1 LLEAVSNSRR
11 YIFAVKTDTD
21 DSPSEA
27 VEPPF
32 DSAIVAD
39 LLRQLD
45 KTVRAHQ
52 MYPSHNAQYIRTVEN
67 LRIAFAAVWD
77 EAPAIS
83 LQVSDTEFTWCD
95 VTVLS
100 EPEKVSDSLPWTL
113 FKDGVR
119 ELTLTRGFEG
129 DELEKLLKV
138 IPLVR
143 RAQDHEDDILTLLWE
158 QEFVF
163 LSYRFI
169 DSSSGQGAPLDPS
182 ATPGRWPAVASV
194 ADPKQAVAE
203 AKKRRGI
210 ERSITGSSGSGAAD
224 SGRLDRALAAPS
236 RADEL
241 ASPTPAT
248 SAAPMS
254 YLAREIEREYAT
266 DLRRTVLDVLLD
278 IFELQNDA
286 AVREEI
292 VGHLDSMM
300 LHLLSGLQFGNVT
313 HLLRESGVALERAQ
327 GVSPQVRARIELL
340 SDRASDADMLGP
352 LLAAVNASA
361 TPPAKEE
368 FADFV
373 RRLKPRALGT
383 IFVWAAQAKSPDV
396 RQVLA
401 DAADLIA
408 ESNPEELVK
417 LISSPDPLVASEAV
431 KRAAASR
438 SEAAVPAL
446 AKVLGLDDD
455 ELRIAAVASLSE
467 IATPRALF
475 ALERAI
481 DDRNR
486 GIRLTAIK
494 ALTAGLHK
502 GALPRVTELV
512 TAREIRDADRTERL
526 ALFELYGTLCG
537 EAGVRV
543 LDAML
548 NGPQGFFKRKS
559 DPDVRSCAAAALGRI
574 GSAEAKKTLE
584 RCREEKDPI
593 VRRAVIRALGDSAS

>member
-1 LLEAVSNSRR
+1 MPS
-11 YIFAVKTDTD
+11 VKTDTD

-32 DSAIVAD
+32 DPALVAD

-67 LRIAFAAVWD
+67 LRVAFRAVWD
-77 EAPAIS
+77 ETQGIS
-83 LQVSDTEFTWCD
+83 LSVSDTELTWCD
-95 VTVLS
+95 VAVLS

-129 DELEKLLKV
+129 EELEKLLKV

-169 DSSSGQGAPLDPS
+169 DSASGQGAPLDPS

-194 ADPKQAVAE
+194 SDPKEAVAA
-203 AKKRRGI
+203 AKRKRGLGH
-210 ERSITGSSGSGAAD
+210 SITGSTGTESGEA
-224 SGRLDRALAAPS
+224 GRLDRALAAPA
-236 RADEL
+236 RIDET
-241 ASPTPAT
+241 ASPAPAT
-248 SAAPMS
+248 SAAPTS

-278 IFELQNDA
+278 IFELQDDT
-286 AVREEI
+286 AVREEV

-313 HLLRESGVALERAQ
+313 HLLRESGIALERAE
-327 GVSPQVRARIELL
+327 GVSPQLRARIEVLN
-340 SDRASDADMLGP
+340 DRASDPDMLGP
-352 LLAAVNASA
+352 LLAAVNAA
-361 TPPAKEE
+361 PVPPAKDE

-383 IFVWAAQAKSPDV
+383 LFVWTAQAKNPDV

-401 DAADLIA
+401 NAADIIA

-417 LISSPDPLVASEAV
+417 LISSQDPLIASEAV

-446 AKVLGLDDD
+446 AKVLTLHDD
-455 ELRIAAVASLSE
+455 ELRVAAVASLAE
-467 IATPRALF
+467 IATPRAFF
-475 ALERAI
+475 ALERAM
-481 DDRNR
+481 DDSNR
-486 GIRLTAIK
+486 GIRLTAVK
-494 ALTAGLHK
+494 ALTMGMHK

-537 EAGVRV
+537 DAGVPV

-559 DPDVRSCAAAALGRI
+559 DPDVRSCAAAALSRI
-574 GSAEAKKTLE
+574 GSAEAKKTLQ
-584 RCREEKDPI
+584 RCRDEKDPI
-593 VRRAVIRALGDSAS
+593 VRRAVIRALGESAS

>member
-1 LLEAVSNSRR
+1 
-11 YIFAVKTDTD
+11 VKTDAD
-21 DSPSEA
+21 DSPAEA

-32 DSAIVAD
+32 DPAIVAD

-45 KTVRAHQ
+45 RTVRAHQ

-67 LRIAFAAVWD
+67 LRAAFAAVWD
-77 EAPAIS
+77 EAPGIS

-129 DELEKLLKV
+129 EELEKLLKI

-194 ADPKQAVAE
+194 ADPKDAVAA

-210 ERSITGSSGSGAAD
+210 ERSITGSSASGA
-224 SGRLDRALAAPS
+224 SGGEGGRLDRALAAPS
-236 RADEL
+236 RTDEV
-241 ASPTPAT
+241 ASHAPAT

-254 YLAREIEREYAT
+254 YLAREIDREYAT

-278 IFELQNDA
+278 IFELQDDP
-286 AVREEI
+286 AVREEV
-292 VGHLDSMM
+292 VGHLDAMM
-300 LHLLSGLQFGNVT
+300 LHLLSGLQFANVT

-327 GVSPQVRARIELL
+327 GVSPRVRARIEVL
-340 SDRASDADMLGP
+340 SDRASDPDMLAP
-352 LLAAVNASA
+352 LLSAVNSGAV
-361 TPPAKEE
+361 PPAKDE

-383 IFVWAAQAKSPDV
+383 IFVWAAQAKNPDV

-401 DAADLIA
+401 DAADHIA
-408 ESNPEELVK
+408 DSNPEELVK
-417 LISSPDPLVASEAV
+417 LISSPDPLVANEAV

-446 AKVLGLDDD
+446 AKVLSLDDD
-455 ELRIAAVASLSE
+455 ELRIAAVASLAE

-475 ALERAI
+475 ALERAM

-486 GIRLTAIK
+486 SIRLSAVK
-494 ALTAGLHK
+494 ALTIGAHK

-537 EAGVRV
+537 DAGVRV
-543 LDAML
+543 LDGML

-584 RCREEKDPI
+584 RCRDEKDLI
-593 VRRAVIRALGDSAS
+593 VRRAVVRALGESAS

>member
-1 LLEAVSNSRR
+1 VESDTEAPVEK
-11 YIFAVKTDTD
+11 I
-21 DSPSEA
+21 
-27 VEPPF
+27 EPPF
-32 DSAIVAD
+32 DPALVAD
-39 LLRQLD
+39 LMRQLD

-67 LRIAFAAVWD
+67 LRIAFGVVWEETD
-77 EAPAIS
+77 GIS
-83 LQVSDTEFTWCD
+83 MQVSDTEFTWCD

-113 FKDGVR
+113 FKDGLR

-129 DELEKLLKV
+129 DELDKFLKI

-182 ATPGRWPAVASV
+182 ATPGRWPAMATVS
-194 ADPKQAVAE
+194 DPKQAVAD
-203 AKKRRGI
+203 AKRRRGHAFGT
-210 ERSITGSSGSGAAD
+210 TGGSDEG
-224 SGRLDRALAAPS
+224 GRLDRVLAAPA
-236 RADEL
+236 RGDE
-241 ASPTPAT
+241 AP
-248 SAAPMS
+248 SAAPSTSSAPMG
-254 YLAREIEREYAT
+254 YLAREIEREYAN
-266 DLRRTVLDVLLD
+266 DLRRSVLDVLLD
-278 IFELQNDA
+278 IFEINDDS
-286 AVREEI
+286 AVRDEV

-300 LHLLSGLQFGNVT
+300 LHLLTAQQFGNVT
-313 HLLRESGVALERAQ
+313 HLLRETGVLLERVPN
-327 GVSPQVRARIELL
+327 VSSPVRARIEIL
-340 SDRASDADMLGP
+340 SDRVSDPDMLGP
-352 LLAAVNASA
+352 LLAAVNDAA
-361 TPPAKEE
+361 VPPAKDE

-383 IFVWAAQAKSPDV
+383 LFVWSAQAKNADV
-396 RQVLA
+396 RQILA
-401 DAADLIA
+401 EAADLIA
-408 ESNPEELVK
+408 ESHPEELVK
-417 LISSPDPLVASEAV
+417 LISSPDSLVAAEAV

-446 AKVLGLDDD
+446 AKVLGLDDE
-455 ELRIAAVASLSE
+455 ELRIAAVNSLVE

-475 ALERAI
+475 ALERAL
-481 DDRNR
+481 DDSHR
-486 GIRLTAIK
+486 GIRLSAVKTFTAL
-494 ALTAGLHK
+494 AYK
-502 GALPRVTELV
+502 GALPRVTALV
-512 TAREIRDADRTERL
+512 SAREIRDTDRTERL

-537 EAGVRV
+537 EAGIAS

-574 GSAEAKKTLE
+574 GSAAAKKTLAK
-584 RCREEKDPI
+584 CRDEKDPL
-593 VRRAVIRALGDSAS
+593 VRRAVVRALGESGA

>member
-1 LLEAVSNSRR
+1 MQSDADETRE
-11 YIFAVKTDTD
+11 
-21 DSPSEA
+21 P

-32 DSAIVAD
+32 DPAIVAD

-52 MYPSHNAQYIRTVEN
+52 MYPSHNAQYIRTVEG
-67 LRIAFAAVWD
+67 LRAAFAAVW
-77 EAPAIS
+77 EETSVVS
-83 LQVSDTEFTWCD
+83 LQVSDTDFSWCD
-95 VTVLS
+95 VSVLS

-129 DELEKLLKV
+129 DELQKLLEI

-169 DSSSGQGAPLDPS
+169 DSVAGQGAPLDPS
-182 ATPGRWPAVASV
+182 ATPGRWPAMATS
-194 ADPKQAVAE
+194 ADPKEAVAE
-203 AKKRRGI
+203 AKRRRGLA
-210 ERSITGSSGSGAAD
+210 SGGGTGNVAG
-224 SGRLDRALAAPS
+224 LDRALAAPN
-236 RADEL
+236 RADEEGS
-241 ASPTPAT
+241 AAPAA

-266 DLRRTVLDVLLD
+266 DLRRSVLDVLLD
-278 IFELQNDA
+278 IFELNDDS
-286 AVREEI
+286 AVREEV

-313 HLLRESGVALERAQ
+313 HLLRESAVVLDRTEQ
-327 GVSPQVRARIELL
+327 VSPRVRARIEVL
-340 SDRASDADMLGP
+340 SDRVSDPDMLGP
-352 LLAAVNASA
+352 LLAAVDDGA
-361 TPPAKEE
+361 TPPAHDE

-373 RRLKPRALGT
+373 RRLRPRSLGT
-383 IFVWAAQAKSPDV
+383 LFVWSAQAKHPEV
-396 RQVLA
+396 RRVLA
-401 DAADLIA
+401 EAADVIA

-417 LISSPDPLVASEAV
+417 LISSQDPLVAAEAV

-446 AKVLGLDDD
+446 AKVLGLDD
-455 ELRIAAVASLSE
+455 EALRVAAAASLAE

-475 ALERAI
+475 ALERAL
-481 DDRNR
+481 DDSSR
-486 GIRLTAIK
+486 GIRMTAVK
-494 ALTAGLHK
+494 TFLAAAHK
-502 GALPRVTELV
+502 GALPRVTELI
-512 TAREIRDADRTERL
+512 TSREIRDTDRSERL

-537 EAGVRV
+537 DAGVPV

-548 NGPQGFFKRKS
+548 VGPQGFFKRKS
-559 DPDVRSCAAAALGRI
+559 DPDVRSCAAAALGKI
-574 GSAEAKKTLE
+574 GSAAAKKTLE
-584 RCREEKDPI
+584 RCSDEKDPI
-593 VRRAVIRALGDSAS
+593 VRRAVMRSLTEIRP

>member
-1 LLEAVSNSRR
+1 MA
-11 YIFAVKTDTD
+11 TDTD
-21 DSPSEA
+21 ETPEA

-32 DSAIVAD
+32 DPTIVAD

-52 MYPSHNAQYIRTVEN
+52 MYPSHNAQYIRTVAN
-67 LRIAFAAVWD
+67 LRTAFAAVWD
-77 EAPAIS
+77 ETSSIS

-95 VTVLS
+95 VNVLD

-119 ELTLTRGFEG
+119 EITLTRGFEG

-169 DSSSGQGAPLDPS
+169 DNVSGQGAPLDPS
-182 ATPGRWPAVASV
+182 ATPGRWPAQASV
-194 ADPKQAVAE
+194 SDTKEAVAE
-203 AKKRRGI
+203 AKKRRGLGAHG
-210 ERSITGSSGSGAAD
+210 SGGGSGGSSDGPA
-224 SGRLDRALAAPS
+224 RLDRVLATAAVRPEDAAP
-236 RADEL
+236 A
-241 ASPTPAT
+241 PAA

-254 YLAREIEREYAT
+254 YLAREIEREYSN
-266 DLRRTVLDVLLD
+266 DLRRSVLDVLLD
-278 IFELQNDA
+278 IFELNDDA
-286 AVREEI
+286 AVRDEV
-292 VGHLDSMM
+292 VGHLDAMM

-313 HLLRESGVALERAQ
+313 HLLRESAVVLERAPNA
-327 GVSPQVRARIELL
+327 SASVRARIEQLNDRV
-340 SDRASDADMLGP
+340 SDPEMLGP
-352 LLAAVNASA
+352 LIAAVDTA
-361 TPPAKEE
+361 TPPPDKDE

-373 RRLKPRALGT
+373 RRLRPRALGT
-383 IFVWAAQAKSPDV
+383 LFVWSAQAKLPAV

-401 DAADLIA
+401 DAADAIA

-417 LISSPDPLVASEAV
+417 LISSHDPLVAAEAV

-446 AKVLGLDDD
+446 AKVLGLDDV
-455 ELRIAAVASLSE
+455 ELRTAAANSLVE
-467 IATPRALF
+467 IATSRSLF
-475 ALERAI
+475 ALERAL
-481 DDRNR
+481 DDNNR
-486 GIRLTAIK
+486 GIRLIAVK
-494 ALTAGLHK
+494 ALTAAAHK
-502 GALPRVTELV
+502 GALQRVTEMV
-512 TAREIRDADRTERL
+512 QAREIRDTDRTERL

-537 EAGVRV
+537 DAGVPA

-548 NGPQGFFKRKS
+548 NGPSGFFKRKS
-559 DPDVRSCAAAALGRI
+559 DPDVRSCAAAALARI
-574 GSAEAKKTLE
+574 GTDAAVKTLQ
-584 RCREEKDPI
+584 RCKDEKDPI
-593 VRRAVIRALGDSAS
+593 VRRAVLRALGGSAQ

>member
-1 LLEAVSNSRR
+1 MP
-11 YIFAVKTDTD
+11 TDTD
-21 DSPSEA
+21 ETPEKI
-27 VEPPF
+27 EPPF
-32 DSAIVAD
+32 DPAIVAD

-67 LRIAFAAVWD
+67 LRAAFAAVWD
-77 EAPAIS
+77 ETPAIS

-95 VTVLS
+95 VCVLD

-113 FKDGVR
+113 FKDGLR
-119 ELTLTRGFEG
+119 EITLTRGFEG

-169 DSSSGQGAPLDPS
+169 DSVSGQGAPLDPS
-182 ATPGRWPAVASV
+182 ATPGRWPAQASV
-194 ADPKQAVAE
+194 SDTKDAVAD
-203 AKKRRGI
+203 AKRRRGLG
-210 ERSITGSSGSGAAD
+210 THGSGGG
-224 SGRLDRALAAPS
+224 SGGGSDGPARLDRVLATAAMRPEDAAP
-236 RADEL
+236 AP
-241 ASPTPAT
+241 AS

-254 YLAREIEREYAT
+254 YLAREIEREYSN
-266 DLRRTVLDVLLD
+266 DLRRSVLDVLLD
-278 IFELQNDA
+278 IFELNDDA
-286 AVREEI
+286 AVREEV
-292 VGHLDSMM
+292 VGHLDAMM

-313 HLLRESGVALERAQ
+313 HLLRESAVVLERAPGAPASARPRLEQ
-327 GVSPQVRARIELL
+327 LNDRVSDPE
-340 SDRASDADMLGP
+340 MLGP
-352 LLAAVNASA
+352 LIAAVDAA
-361 TPPAKEE
+361 TPPPDKDE

-373 RRLKPRALGT
+373 RRLRPRALGT
-383 IFVWAAQAKSPDV
+383 LFVWSAQARLPAV

-401 DAADLIA
+401 DAADTIA

-417 LISSPDPLVASEAV
+417 LISSHDPLVAAEAV

-446 AKVLGLDDD
+446 AKVLGLDDV
-455 ELRIAAVASLSE
+455 ELRTAAANSLVE
-467 IATPRALF
+467 IATARSLF
-475 ALERAI
+475 ALERAL
-481 DDRNR
+481 DDNNR
-486 GIRLTAIK
+486 GIRLIAVK
-494 ALTAGLHK
+494 ALTAAAHK
-502 GALPRVTELV
+502 GALPRVAEMV
-512 TAREIRDADRTERL
+512 QAREIRDTDRTERL

-537 EAGVRV
+537 DAGVPA

-559 DPDVRSCAAAALGRI
+559 DPDVRSCAAAALARI
-574 GSAEAKKTLE
+574 GTDAAMKTLQ
-584 RCREEKDPI
+584 RCKDEKDPI
-593 VRRAVIRALGDSAS
+593 VRRAVLRALGGSAQ